1 MVRSICQ
8 PCLRSEM
15 MDRRRWL
22 QGSTAL
28 LGLLAFAPM
37 RALAAL
43 WNKLA
48 FEAQA
53 VDQALQ
59 WLGVSAA
66 EAAPQIIL
74 IAPDM
79 AENGAVVQIEVESSI
94 PGTEAIAILA
104 EKNPTPLV
112 ANFMFANGAE
122 PYVITRIKMAE
133 TAEIKAIV
141 KAAGRYYSVSKK
153 VEVAN
158 GGCG

>member
-1 MVRSICQ
+1 
-8 PCLRSEM
+8 M

-37 RALAAL
+37 RALAVL

-48 FEAQA
+48 FEAQG
-53 VDQALQ
+53 VDEALQ
-59 WLGVSAA
+59 GLGVSTA
-66 EAAPQIIL
+66 EPASQIVL

-79 AENGAVVQIEVESSI
+79 AENGAVVQIEVESRI
-94 PGTEAIAILA
+94 LGTEAIAILA
-104 EKNPTPLV
+104 EQNPTPLV

-122 PYVITRIKMAE
+122 PYVVTRIKMAE
-133 TAEIKAIV
+133 TAEVKAIV
-141 KAAGRYYSVSKK
+141 KARGRYYSVSKK
-153 VEVAN
+153 VQVAS